1 MRRGGGGGLSNC
13 RPKIGC
19 FEASNAKRHL
29 MTTLRMGQ
37 SKDLKPFTNLVLETS
52 AEVVLDDGTIKE
64 DEVGQI
70 MLSETLPIVEAPDN
84 GRTLTSA
91 DKYCGATLRSSS
103 AASGCARVPGVD
115 LSSQVASC
123 RSDLVHSG
131 DSRVAGL
138 HLERLVQDCRDSVF
152 RNASMWAMDEAAQRF
167 ELPRRKLADRLCL
180 NACSRWRLSCST
192 RSEKQ

>member
-1 MRRGGGGGLSNC
+1 MTALLAEIVSRLKTLIRSVDLGETLFAGYFNPLLNTTLPRRYESCSCGGVRRSISSC

-52 AEVVLDDGTIKE
+52 AEAETIKE

-70 MLSETLPIVEAPDN
+70 MLSETLPIVEAPAD
-84 GRTLTSA
+84 GWTMTAA
-91 DKYCGATLRSSS
+91 DKYCGETLRASS
-103 AASGCARVPGVD
+103 AAPGCARVPDVD

-138 HLERLVQDCRDSVF
+138 HLERLVQDCR
-152 RNASMWAMDEAAQRF
+152 WTIQ
-167 ELPRRKLADRLCL
+167 
-180 NACSRWRLSCST
+180 
-192 RSEKQ
+192 